1 MSTHGTRSSREVF
14 AGSAMAFRALGYR
27 LWPGKLAWIGFEIGF
42 LGPPIIDFAQK
53 IGFVLQFSVS
63 DRAPNRPCVRLPS
76 HSGHNTL
83 IAYSRPVSNAQRH
96 ARVCPGGTSR

>member
-63 DRAPNRPCVRLPS
+63 DRAPNRPWVRLPS
-76 HSGHNTL
+76 HSGAKYANCVQSSSVKRAAPCARL
-83 IAYSRPVSNAQRH
+83 SRRH
-96 ARVCPGGTSR
+96 EP